1 MSCGRPGACLLL
13 PDTECLAF
21 IHRLGEIRDR
31 TYENQQLRASSL
43 NLLVTAIILWVLS
56 QLGSMLGNRR
66 ECPETVGCGGH
77 RYDRSGDVDLG
88 VVSGPGIAAMV
99 PRIPP
104 INPNVC
110 RLVKL
115 SETEAASLPRAA

>member
-13 PDTECLAF
+13 PDTECLRAAF

-66 ECPETVGCGGH
+66 ECPETVGCSGH

-88 VVSGPGIAAMV
+88 VVNALGIA
-99 PRIPP
+99 ID
-104 INPNVC
+104 
-110 RLVKL
+110 
-115 SETEAASLPRAA
+115 